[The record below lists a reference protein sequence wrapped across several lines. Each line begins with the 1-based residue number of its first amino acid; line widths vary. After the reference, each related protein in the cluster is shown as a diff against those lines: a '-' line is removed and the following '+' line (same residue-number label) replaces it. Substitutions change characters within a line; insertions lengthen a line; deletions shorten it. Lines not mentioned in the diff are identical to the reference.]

1 MSNELKYT
9 KNEVIEISKQN
20 PTTVYELDDKK
31 LAYNG
36 TVFKNE
42 EELKLFIKLVN
53 KPPKFIKFIIKIF
66 IFLFVKKKMG
76 KN

>member
-53 KPPKFIKFIIKIF
+53 KPPKFIRFIIKIF